1 MPVAPI
7 YIISALLFLGAVP
20 LPYGYYMLLRI
31 AACGF
36 FIWAAVITYEKQ
48 SQYLPWVFGLLALL
62 FNPIIKIHLPKELWA
77 AIDIASAIFI
87 LVVRQKLLR
96 PEREST

>member
-7 YIISALLFLGAVP
+7 YVISALLFIGAAP
-20 LPYGYYMLLRI
+20 LPYGYYMFLRI

-36 FIWAAVITYEKQ
+36 FIWASIVTYEKR

-77 AIDIASAIFI
+77 IIDICSAIFV
-87 LVVRQKLLR
+87 LAMKSKLQ
-96 PEREST
+96 ESKSENT

>member
-77 AIDIASAIFI
+77 AVDIASAIFI

>member
-36 FIWAAVITYEKQ
+36 FIWAAIITYEKK

-62 FNPIIKIHLPKELWA
+62 FNPIIKTHLPKELWV

-96 PEREST
+96 PERDST

>member
-7 YIISALLFLGAVP
+7 YIISALLFLGAAP

-87 LVVRQKLLR
+87 LVVRKKLLR
-96 PEREST
+96 PERDST

>member
-7 YIISALLFLGAVP
+7 YIMCALLFLGAAP

-36 FIWAAVITYEKQ
+36 FIWAVVTTYERK
-48 SQYLPWVFGLLALL
+48 SEYLPWIFGLLALL
-62 FNPIIKIHLPKELWA
+62 FNPFVKIHLPKELWA
-77 AIDIASAIFI
+77 IIDIASALFV
-87 LVVRQKLLR
+87 LAVKDKLQK
-96 PEREST
+96 PESEGT

>member
-7 YIISALLFLGAVP
+7 YIISALLLLAAVP

-31 AACGF
+31 SACGF

>member
-36 FIWAAVITYEKQ
+36 FIWAAVITYERQ

-62 FNPIIKIHLPKELWA
+62 FNPIVKIHLPKELWA

>member
-7 YIISALLFLGAVP
+7 YIISALLFIGAAP

-36 FIWAAVITYEKQ
+36 FVWAAVITYEKR

-77 AIDIASAIFI
+77 MIDICSAIFV
-87 LVVRQKLLR
+87 LAVKSKLQE
-96 PEREST
+96 PESEST

>member
-1 MPVAPI
+1 
-7 YIISALLFLGAVP
+7 LFLGAVP

>member
-1 MPVAPI
+1 MPVIPI
-7 YIISALLFLGAVP
+7 YIVSVMLFLGAAP

-36 FIWAAVITYEKQ
+36 FIWAAVVTYEKQ

-62 FNPIIKIHLPKELWA
+62 FNPIVKIHFPKELWA
-77 AIDIASAIFI
+77 AIDVASAIFV
-87 LVVRQKLLR
+87 LVIKQHLLVSK
-96 PEREST
+96 REGT

>member
-7 YIISALLFLGAVP
+7 YIISALLFFGAAP
-20 LPYGYYMLLRI
+20 LPYVYYILLRI

-36 FIWAAVITYEKQ
+36 FIWAAVITYEKK
-48 SQYLPWVFGLLALL
+48 SQYLPWVFGLLVLL

-87 LVVRQKLLR
+87 LVVKQKLLR
-96 PEREST
+96 PEHEST

>member
-62 FNPIIKIHLPKELWA
+62 LNPIIKIHLPKELWA